1 MLENPRVFVFSPVL
15 FCSEGSS
22 PGSISY
28 VRIFTLFIG
37 TFVVVD
43 EITQVLCIDLIFD
56 VKSSRKFRTCLD
68 DSGCNVRWKIFCQR
82 ILKAFHDVLSFFS
95 CIRYFHCERD
105 SIFLFLVSS
114 LSSSE
119 VVSTS
124 SVVFVVSSLLLRWIF
139 SRTLVTKFEGYPFV
153 SMTAFFAWISSWFN
167 DSSVEQTS

>member
-1 MLENPRVFVFSPVL
+1 MLENPIVFVFSPVL
-15 FCSEGSS
+15 FYSKGSS
-22 PGSISY
+22 PGSFSC
-28 VRIFTLFIG
+28 VKIFTLFIG

-105 SIFLFLVSS
+105 SMFTNFH
-114 LSSSE
+114 
-119 VVSTS
+119 
-124 SVVFVVSSLLLRWIF
+124 
-139 SRTLVTKFEGYPFV
+139 K
-153 SMTAFFAWISSWFN
+153 
-167 DSSVEQTS
+167 